1 MESDANTLLEK
12 EAAIDSINKKNRVL
26 RREDYRMVAG
36 KGTYTED
43 ITPSNT
49 LYAVFLRSEHA
60 HARIKRINTDK
71 AETSRGVVAIY
82 TGMHLK
88 DHIKPVPTLW
98 NLTNA
103 NFKATKYYAV
113 AFDKVRYAG
122 DPVAVVVATS
132 RYMAEDAVNLIE
144 VDYEDLQAVTDQE
157 ASIKDISPRIYDEI
171 DNNIALTWKMRDPNI
186 EQVFDSADIIIKERI
201 VNQRLQP
208 TAMETRGVVAKYDRY
223 TGETTIW
230 MTSQNPHLHRYI
242 IADMLGIPEQR
253 LRVISPDVGGA
264 FGSKISCYGNEA
276 VLAYI
281 SKDLDRPIKWQETR
295 YENFVSTTHGRGHVQ
310 YVELAAK
317 RDGTILGLKVK
328 VLANLGA
335 WLSTTAPGIPTILF
349 APMLSGQYNIK
360 AVDCEVVGVLTN
372 TMAVD
377 AYRGAGRPEASFL
390 VERMVDILAHK
401 LGIDPADIRFKNY
414 IKSDDF
420 PHPVVTGMLYD
431 SGDYKASLEKALKI
445 IDYYKLRQKQKDER
459 KIGKL
464 TGIGIASYIEVSGV
478 GPSRM
483 VRSTGFEFGLWES
496 ATVRVHPSG
505 KITVFTGGNPH
516 GQGEETTFAQ
526 LVSNELNVPMENV
539 DIIHGDTQSVAFGM
553 GTYGSRTTPVAGG
566 AIALACRKLIIK
578 GIEIA
583 AFIMDKKNNEISYKN
598 GSFVFT
604 SDNNNNGIPF
614 EEIARS
620 AYGSGPKE
628 LPSGMEP
635 GFEST
640 VFYDPE
646 NFVFPY
652 GTHICQ
658 VEIDPETFEV
668 KIKRYIAVDDCGTQ
682 INPMLVEGQVHGGV
696 AQGIGQALYE
706 ESIYDSIGNLLTSDL
721 SSYAIPGPL
730 EVPKIETYFTVTPS
744 PHNPIG
750 AKGIGE
756 SGTIAAP
763 TAVVNAVIDA
773 LWHLGIT
780 NLDMPLKP
788 ETIWRSVKENLKT
801 R

>member
-1 MESDANTLLEK
+1 
-12 EAAIDSINKKNRVL
+12 
-26 RREDYRMVAG
+26 MVVG

-43 ITPSNT
+43 ITPSDT
-49 LYAVFLRSEHA
+49 LFAAFLRSEHA
-60 HARIKRINTDK
+60 HAIIRRIITDK
-71 AETSRGVVAIY
+71 AESSPGVVAVY

-103 NFKATKYYAV
+103 NFKPTKYYAV
-113 AFDKVRYAG
+113 ATDKVRYTG
-122 DPVAVVVATS
+122 DPVAVVIATN
-132 RYMAEDAVNLIE
+132 RYLAEDAVKLIE
-144 VDYEDLQAVTDQE
+144 VDYEDIPAITDQE
-157 ASIKDISPRIYDEI
+157 DSIKDDSPRIYDEI
-171 DNNIALTWKMRDPNI
+171 DNNIVLKWKLLDPNI
-186 EQVFDSADIIIKERI
+186 DRVFEGADIIVKERI

-208 TAMETRGVVAKYDRY
+208 AAMETRGVVAKYDRFS
-223 TGETTIW
+223 GETTIW
-230 MTSQNPHLHRYI
+230 MTTQNPHLHRYI
-242 IADMLGIPEQR
+242 IADMLDMPEQK

-281 SKDLDRPIKWQETR
+281 SRDLDRPIKWQETR

-310 YVELAAK
+310 YVEMAAK
-317 RDGTILGLKVK
+317 KDGTILGLKVK
-328 VLANLGA
+328 VFANLGA

-349 APMLSGQYNIK
+349 APMLSGQYNMK
-360 AVDCEVVGVLTN
+360 AVECEVVGVLTN
-372 TMAVD
+372 TMAID

-390 VERMVDILAHK
+390 VERMIDILSHK
-401 LGIDPADIRFKNY
+401 LGIDPAKVRFKNY
-414 IKSDDF
+414 IKSDVF

-431 SGDYKASLEKALKI
+431 SGNYRESLEKALKM
-445 IDYYKLRQKQKDER
+445 IDYETLREKQREDR

-505 KITVFTGGNPH
+505 KVTVFTGGNPH

-526 LVSNELNVPMENV
+526 LVSNELKIPMENV

-566 AIALACRKLIIK
+566 AIALACRKLINK

-583 AFIMDKKNNEISYKN
+583 AFIMDKKNDEISYKN
-598 GSFVFT
+598 GSFVST
-604 SDNNNNGIPF
+604 SNSNIALSF

-620 AYGSGPKE
+620 AYGSGQKE
-628 LPSGMEP
+628 LPPGMEP

-652 GTHICQ
+652 GVHICY

-668 KIKRYIAVDDCGTQ
+668 KIKKYIAVDDCGNQ

-706 ESIYDSIGNLLTSDL
+706 ESVYDSVGNLLTSDL
-721 SSYAIPGPL
+721 SSYAIPGSR
-730 EVPKIETYFTVTPS
+730 EIPKIETYFTVTPS

-788 ETIWRSVKENLKT
+788 ETIWRSVRDKAKT
-801 R
+801 Q

>member
-1 MESDANTLLEK
+1 M
-12 EAAIDSINKKNRVL
+12 I
-26 RREDYRMVAG
+26 AG

-43 ITPSNT
+43 ITPSDT
-49 LYAVFLRSEHA
+49 LFAAFLRSDHA
-60 HARIKRINTDK
+60 HARIMRINTDK
-71 AETSRGVVAIY
+71 AESSPGVVAVY

-88 DHIKPVPTLW
+88 NHIKPVPTLW

-103 NFKATKYYAV
+103 NFKSTKYYAV
-113 AFDKVRYAG
+113 AFDKVRFTG
-122 DPVAVVVATS
+122 DPVAVVVATN
-132 RYMAEDAVNLIE
+132 RYLAEDAVKHIE
-144 VDYEDLQAVTDQE
+144 VDYDDIQAVTDQE
-157 ASIKDISPRIYDEI
+157 LSVGENSPRIYDEI
-171 DNNIALTWKMRDPNI
+171 ENNIALTWKLPDPNI
-186 EQVFDSADIIIKERI
+186 ERVFEGAEIVIKERI

-208 TAMETRGVVAKYDRY
+208 TAMETRGVVVKYDRFK
-223 TGETTIW
+223 EEATIW
-230 MTSQNPHLHRYI
+230 MTTQNPHLHRYI
-242 IADMLGIPEQR
+242 ISDMLDMPEQN
-253 LRVISPDVGGA
+253 LRVISPYVGGA

-276 VLAYI
+276 VLTYI
-281 SKDLDRPIKWQETR
+281 AKDLNKPIKWQETR

-310 YVELAAK
+310 YVEMAAK

-328 VLANLGA
+328 VFANLGA

-349 APMLSGQYNIK
+349 APMLSGQYNMK
-360 AVDCEVVGVLTN
+360 AVECEVIGVLTN
-372 TMAVD
+372 TMAID

-390 VERMVDILAHK
+390 VERMVDILARK
-401 LGIDPADIRFKNY
+401 LGMDPAEIRFKNY
-414 IKSDDF
+414 IESDDF

-431 SGDYKASLEKALKI
+431 SGNYRETLEKALKI
-445 IDYYKLRQKQKDER
+445 IDYDTLRKKQKDDR

-478 GPSRM
+478 GPSSL

-505 KITVFTGGNPH
+505 KVTVFTGGNPH

-526 LVSNELNVPMENV
+526 LASNELEIPMENI

-566 AIALACRKLIIK
+566 AIALACRKLIKK

-583 AFIMDKKNNEISYKN
+583 AFIMEKEINEISYKD
-598 GSFVFT
+598 GRFVLT
-604 SDNNNNGIPF
+604 SNKNSALPF
-614 EEIARS
+614 SEIARA
-620 AYGSGPKE
+620 AYSSGSKE
-628 LPSGMEP
+628 LPPEMEP

-652 GTHICQ
+652 GVHICH
-658 VEIDPETFEV
+658 VEVDPETFEV
-668 KIKRYIAVDDCGTQ
+668 KIKRYIAVDDCGNQ

-706 ESIYDSIGNLLTSDL
+706 ESVYDSIGNLLTSDL
-721 SSYAIPGPL
+721 SSYAIPSSR

-788 ETIWRSVKENLKT
+788 ETIWRSVKE
-801 R
+801 RISI